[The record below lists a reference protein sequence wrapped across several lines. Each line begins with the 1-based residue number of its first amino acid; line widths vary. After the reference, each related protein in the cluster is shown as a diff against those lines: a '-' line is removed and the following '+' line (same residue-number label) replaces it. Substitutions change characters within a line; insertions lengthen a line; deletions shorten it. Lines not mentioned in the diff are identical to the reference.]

1 MVVVFCCVLFWDWN
15 DIWIVWWIVREWRE
29 VDLSSGKSLTIRIYS
44 GTCDADAM
52 TKFAFVKSLKSM
64 EIPNTEGL
72 QMSVEIPNTEGL
84 QMSVDNVE
92 LLIKE
97 RDLEYNLEFCDIFV
111 TGTIL

>member
-1 MVVVFCCVLFWDWN
+1 MAVIFCGVLFRTWN
-15 DIWIVWWIVREWRE
+15 VIWIVWWIVREWRE
-29 VDLSSGKSLTIRIYS
+29 VDLSSGKSLTIRVYS

-72 QMSVEIPNTEGL
+72 QMSV
-84 QMSVDNVE
+84 DKVE

-111 TGTIL
+111 TGVIL

>member
-1 MVVVFCCVLFWDWN
+1 MVVVFCCVLFRAWN
-15 DIWIVWWIVREWRE
+15 VIWIVWCSMREWRE
-29 VDLSSGKSLTIRIYS
+29 VDLSSGKSLTIRVYS

-72 QMSVEIPNTEGL
+72 QMSV
-84 QMSVDNVE
+84 DNVE

-97 RDLEYNLEFCDIFV
+97 RDLEYNLEFCDINV
-111 TGTIL
+111 MGVIL

>member
-1 MVVVFCCVLFWDWN
+1 MVVVFYGVLFRTWF
-15 DIWIVWWIVREWRE
+15 DIWIVWYTMREWRE
-29 VDLSSGKSLTIRIYS
+29 VDLSPGKSLTIHVYS
-44 GTCDADAM
+44 GTCDVDAM

-64 EIPNTEGL
+64 
-72 QMSVEIPNTEGL
+72 EIPNTEGL

>member
-1 MVVVFCCVLFWDWN
+1 M
-15 DIWIVWWIVREWRE
+15 REWRE
-29 VDLSSGKSLTIRIYS
+29 VDLLPGKSLTIRVYS
-44 GTCDADAM
+44 GICDADAM
-52 TKFAFVKSLKSM
+52 IKFAFVKSLKSM
-64 EIPNTEGL
+64 
-72 QMSVEIPNTEGL
+72 EIPNTEGL

>member
-1 MVVVFCCVLFWDWN
+1 M
-15 DIWIVWWIVREWRE
+15 REWRE
-29 VDLSSGKSLTIRIYS
+29 VDLSSGKSLTIHIYS

-64 EIPNTEGL
+64 
-72 QMSVEIPNTEGL
+72 EIPNTEGL

>member
-1 MVVVFCCVLFWDWN
+1 MVDVFCCVLFRAWI
-15 DIWIVWWIVREWRE
+15 DIWVVREWRE
-29 VDLSSGKSLTIRIYS
+29 VDLSPGKSLTIRIYS
-44 GTCDADAM
+44 GTCDVDAM

-64 EIPNTEGL
+64 
-72 QMSVEIPNTEGL
+72 EIPNTEGL

-111 TGTIL
+111 TGAIL

>member
-1 MVVVFCCVLFWDWN
+1 MVVVFRCVLFRTWN

-29 VDLSSGKSLTIRIYS
+29 VDLSSGKSLTIHIYS

-64 EIPNTEGL
+64 
-72 QMSVEIPNTEGL
+72 EIPNTEGL

>member
-1 MVVVFCCVLFWDWN
+1 MVVVFYGVLFRAWN

-29 VDLSSGKSLTIRIYS
+29 VDLSPGKSLTIRVYS
-44 GTCDADAM
+44 GPCDVDAM

-64 EIPNTEGL
+64 
-72 QMSVEIPNTEGL
+72 EIPNTEGL

-111 TGTIL
+111 TGVIL

>member
-1 MVVVFCCVLFWDWN
+1 MVVVFYSVLFRTWIV
-15 DIWIVWWIVREWRE
+15 IWIVWYAMRAWRE
-29 VDLSSGKSLTIRIYS
+29 VDLSPGKSLTIRVYF
-44 GTCDADAM
+44 GPCDVDAM

-64 EIPNTEGL
+64 
-72 QMSVEIPNTEGL
+72 EIPNTEGL

>member
-1 MVVVFCCVLFWDWN
+1 MVVVFRSVLFRTWN

-44 GTCDADAM
+44 GPSDADAM
-52 TKFAFVKSLKSM
+52 TKFAFVKSLKSLKSM
-64 EIPNTEGL
+64 
-72 QMSVEIPNTEGL
+72 EIPNTEGL

>member
-1 MVVVFCCVLFWDWN
+1 MVVVFRCVLFRTWN
-15 DIWIVWWIVREWRE
+15 DIWIVWCAMNGWQE
-29 VDLSSGKSLTIRIYS
+29 VELTPGKSLTIHVYS
-44 GTCDADAM
+44 GTCDVDAM

-64 EIPNTEGL
+64 
-72 QMSVEIPNTEGL
+72 EIPNTEGL

>member
-1 MVVVFCCVLFWDWN
+1 M
-15 DIWIVWWIVREWRE
+15 
-29 VDLSSGKSLTIRIYS
+29 
-44 GTCDADAM
+44 
-52 TKFAFVKSLKSM
+52 
-64 EIPNTEGL
+64 
-72 QMSVEIPNTEGL
+72 EIPNTEGL